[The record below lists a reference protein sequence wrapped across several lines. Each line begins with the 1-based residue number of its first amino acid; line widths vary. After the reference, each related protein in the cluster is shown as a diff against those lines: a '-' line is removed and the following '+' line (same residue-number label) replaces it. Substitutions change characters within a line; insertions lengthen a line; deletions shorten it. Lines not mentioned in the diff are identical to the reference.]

1 MDMPGVVFVLGRDPE
16 CWLAELNRP
25 I

>member
-16 CWLAELNRP
+16 CWLAEINRP